1 MPRPCVVSGVSRT
14 FTQDVEVQFRDL
26 DTRAHVN
33 HVAYA
38 AYFERGKERL
48 FADVLGVSLSEAST
62 VVRSLDV
69 DYHAPIPADATVTV
83 ALGPIAV
90 GESSLT
96 IDYELRHE
104 GEVVA
109 TGRTV
114 SIYLDADGQP
124 TRIPDD
130 WRTALAPYAPDD
142 EDEE

>member
-1 MPRPCVVSGVSRT
+1 MARPALRRDVSRR
-14 FTQDVEVQFRDL
+14 FTHEVEVQFRDL

-33 HVAYA
+33 HLAYA

-48 FADVLGVSLSEAST
+48 FEDVLGVSLSEAST

-69 DYHAPIPADATVTV
+69 DYVASVGPDATVTV
-83 ALGPIAV
+83 ALGPIEV
-90 GESSLT
+90 GDTSLA
-96 IDYELRHE
+96 IDYELRHA
-104 GEVVA
+104 GDVAA

-130 WRTALAPYAPDD
+130 WRDALAPYAPDD
-142 EDEE
+142 EGEE

>member
-1 MPRPCVVSGVSRT
+1 MPWPVLHRDVSRR
-14 FTQDVEVQFRDL
+14 FTHEVEVQFRDL

-33 HVAYA
+33 HLAYA

-48 FADVLGVSLSEAST
+48 FEDVLGVSLSEAST

-69 DYHAPIPADATVTV
+69 DYLSSLGPDTTVTV
-83 ALGPIAV
+83 ALGPIDV
-90 GESSLT
+90 GDTSLA

-104 GEVVA
+104 GDVVA

-114 SIYLDADGQP
+114 SIYLDGNGQP
-124 TRIPDD
+124 ARIPDD
-130 WRTALAPYAPDD
+130 WRKALAPYAPD